1 MPTRQ
6 QMWDALGPELD
17 VLVIGGGINGAG
29 IARDAAMRGLKVALV
44 EMKDIAYGTSSR
56 SSKLVHGGLR
66 YLEQLEFSLVFE
78 SVSERRILLDIA
90 PHLVNPLGFLF
101 PVYKG
106 ARRGIH
112 TINAGMWIY
121 DGLALFRTPR
131 RHRKM
136 KPADVAREEPALK
149 SEDLQGA
156 PLYYDCSTDDARLT
170 LESALD
176 AAARGAVV
184 STYTKC
190 VSFLKGEDGR
200 INGAVVRCQLT
211 GALKEVKAAVVINAT
226 GPWTDR
232 TIAMSTPSARSLL
245 RPTKGVHI
253 VVPHGKL
260 PVNHAVVC
268 FHPED
273 KRVLFA
279 IPWGDSTYIGTTDT
293 DYEGDPGQVCA
304 TRADVDYLIKA
315 AEYYF
320 PDNPITYDDVV
331 STWAGLRPLIGEEGV
346 DESAVSREH
355 EIVIGEDGLV
365 TIAGGKL
372 TTFRRMSAEVVDV
385 AAKWLRMTGKLPGK
399 LKPADTDGAPLPGAI
414 NWPPDDDHN
423 RVAREIRSAAG
434 DKISEASALLL
445 ANTYGMRGIKVGR
458 LVYANPELAE
468 PMVEGR
474 PEIMAQVDFGVG
486 EELATTVTDML
497 IQRTQIFYRDPDQGL
512 NAAPK
517 IAQRMATLL
526 GWDEETTASNVERYR
541 HDVALS
547 RQWKDEIA
555 QAT

>member
-1 MPTRQ
+1 
-6 QMWDALGPELD
+6 MWDSLGSDVD

-29 IARDAAMRGLKVALV
+29 IARDASMRGLKVAVV
-44 EMKDIAYGTSSR
+44 EMEDLASGTSSR

-66 YLEQLEFSLVFE
+66 YLEQFEFSLVFE

-106 ARRGIH
+106 ARRSIH

-131 RHRKM
+131 RHRKLH
-136 KPADVAREEPALK
+136 PGDVAKEEPALR

-176 AAARGAVV
+176 AAARGAII

-190 VSFLKGEDGR
+190 VSFLKGDEGR
-200 INGAVVRCQLT
+200 VIGAVVRNQLS
-211 GALKEVKAAVVINAT
+211 GELKEIKAAVVINAT

-253 VVPHGKL
+253 VVSRDKL

-279 IPWGDSTYIGTTDT
+279 IPWGDSTYVGTTDT
-293 DYEGDPGQVCA
+293 DFDGDPGQVRA
-304 TRADVDYLIKA
+304 NRADVDYLIQA

-320 PDNPITYDDVV
+320 PDNVIGYDDVV
-331 STWAGLRPLIGEEGV
+331 ATWAGLRPLIGEEGV

-355 EIVIGEDGLV
+355 EIIVGEDGLIS
-365 TIAGGKL
+365 IAGGKL
-372 TTFRRMSAEVVDV
+372 TTFRRMSAEVMDV
-385 AAKWLRMTGKLPGK
+385 ASKWLRMTGKLPGK
-399 LKPADTDGAPLPGAI
+399 LKVADTEGTPLPGAI
-414 NWPPDDDHN
+414 NWPPDDDHA
-423 RVAREIRSAAG
+423 RVAREIRSASG
-434 DKISEASALLL
+434 DQISEASSILL

-458 LVYANPELAE
+458 LVYAAPELAE
-468 PMVEGR
+468 PIVDGR
-474 PEIMAQVDFGVG
+474 PEIMAQVDFGVA
-486 EELATTVTDML
+486 EELAATVTDML
-497 IQRTQIFYRDPDQGL
+497 LQRTQIFYRDPDQGL
-512 NAAPK
+512 AASTK
-517 IAQRMATLL
+517 VASRMAELL
-526 GWDEETTASNVERYR
+526 SWNDETTQANIDRYAN
-541 HDVALS
+541 DVALS
-547 RQWKDEIA
+547 RRWKSE
-555 QAT
+555 